1 MSIREFKKVYARKGS
16 DSSSGSDEEEDQSE
30 EDPLKKEESKKN
42 VDGGVKDDIPLEKIE
57 KQVQN
62 AILEEETDED
72 EDEYDSKV
80 LNLLFR

>member
-1 MSIREFKKVYARKGS
+1 M
-16 DSSSGSDEEEDQSE
+16 
-30 EDPLKKEESKKN
+30 
-42 VDGGVKDDIPLEKIE
+42 DGGVKDDIPLEKIE